1 MKNQD
6 LFFRYVRESVFGG
19 HMTHGQADGLTQ
31 ILDYREKNFSSLSSA
46 QLAYCLATMTW
57 ETARTM
63 QPIEEIG
70 RGRGRS
76 YGHPT
81 GPWHKIYDGR
91 GDVQLTW
98 YDNYVYADRRLHEL
112 GLLRSEENLA
122 KNPALAMRSDVA
134 AAIMLAGMTEGWFT
148 KKKLSD
154 YVHDDVADYV
164 HARRII
170 NGNDRAQQISAIAV
184 SYRHALQEAS

>member
-1 MKNQD
+1 MKNRD
-6 LFFRYVRESVFGG
+6 LFFRHVRESVFGG

-31 ILDYREKNFSSLSSA
+31 ILDYQEKNFPDFSPA
-46 QLAYCLATMTW
+46 QLAYSLATMTW

-70 RGRGRS
+70 KGRGKA

-81 GPWHKIYDGR
+81 GKWHLVYDGR

-98 YDNYVYADRRLHEL
+98 IDNYIFADKRLHEL
-112 GLLRSEENLA
+112 GLLKPEEDLV
-122 KNPALAMRSDVA
+122 KNPELAMRPDVSV
-134 AAIMLAGMTEGWFT
+134 AIMLVGMTEGWFT

-154 YVHDDVADYV
+154 YIHDDVCDYV

-170 NGNDRAQQISAIAV
+170 NGNDRAQQIAAIAV
-184 SYRHALQEAS
+184 SYRHALQEAA